1 MSPGRPRFSDGGDSS
16 QRPPSQSD
24 EGRPCSS
31 ASVSSTAT
39 TTSQSMNFQPCFY
52 PNSLAIR
59 HEIHRFESV
68 HPSIYAIYDLLELI
82 GGTDGAMIAQRMRE
96 HVVCIEGRH
105 QLTLQFK

>member
-1 MSPGRPRFSDGGDSS
+1 
-16 QRPPSQSD
+16 
-24 EGRPCSS
+24 
-31 ASVSSTAT
+31 
-39 TTSQSMNFQPCFY
+39 MNFQPCFY